1 MNIMRALDHDGND
14 GLFDT
19 PMNAESAASRD
30 YVFNEDHLSTL
41 KPPQLQ
47 LEEPPKSADWDTRS
61 TILLAEALVVTI
73 IVGFILIFCLR
84 KHHRKLQQRVGNMN
98 LQEWTTIRIPAHG
111 DSTTRSSQGGAR
123 DEGITDIESRVRVDS
138 GISGMIS
145 LAQSSIL
152 PPGSEI
158 HLQNAATTTN
168 NSPPTNNEE
177 QQVETPRTPMST
189 LRSIPRTIGSILLY
203 PLRLLESGVNSW
215 STENYDEIFIRTFME
230 QLENEREASRENH
243 DDREIRLKEAFVKEC
258 MVLVRSLF
266 LFVQVC
272 FVVYFIIQDV
282 CMYIYFYFFCL
293 HVIHFVF
300 YAIETGE

>member
-1 MNIMRALDHDGND
+1 MNIMRALDHDGNG

-19 PMNAESAASRD
+19 PMNAQSEEQF
-30 YVFNEDHLSTL
+30 VFNEDH
-41 KPPQLQ
+41 KPPQQQ

-73 IVGFILIFCLR
+73 IVGFILICCLR

-111 DSTTRSSQGGAR
+111 DATTRSQGGAR
-123 DEGITDIESRVRVDS
+123 RDEGLTDIENRVRVDS

-168 NSPPTNNEE
+168 NSPPTNNNEE
-177 QQVETPRTPMST
+177 QQVETTPMST

-230 QLENEREASRENH
+230 QLENEREAARENH
-243 DDREIRLKEAFVKEC
+243 DDREIRLKEAFAKEC

-266 LFVQVC
+266 CLFNICVLLFIFVIC
-272 FVVYFIIQDV
+272 FEYKMCVR
-282 CMYIYFYFFCL
+282 IYKIC
-293 HVIHFVF
+293 V
-300 YAIETGE
+300 

>member
-111 DSTTRSSQGGAR
+111 DATTRSSQGGAR

-158 HLQNAATTTN
+158 HIQNNAAN
-168 NSPPTNNEE
+168 NSPPTNNNEEE
-177 QQVETPRTPMST
+177 QVETTPRTPMST

-230 QLENEREASRENH
+230 QLENEREAARENH
-243 DDREIRLKEAFVKEC
+243 DDREIRLKEAFAKEC

-266 LFVQVC
+266 CLFNICVLLFIFVIC
-272 FVVYFIIQDV
+272 FEYKMCVR
-282 CMYIYFYFFCL
+282 IYKIC
-293 HVIHFVF
+293 V
-300 YAIETGE
+300 

>member
-61 TILLAEALVVTI
+61 TMLLAEALVVTI
-73 IVGFILIFCLR
+73 IVGFIVIFCLR

-111 DSTTRSSQGGAR
+111 DATTRSSQGGAR

-158 HLQNAATTTN
+158 HLQNAATN
-168 NSPPTNNEE
+168 NSPPTNSEE
-177 QQVETPRTPMST
+177 EQVETPRTTMST

-266 LFVQVC
+266 CLFNICVLFV
-272 FVVYFIIQDV
+272 YFYHMFCIQDV
-282 CMYIYFYFFCL
+282 CIYIFIFFA
-293 HVIHFVF
+293 
-300 YAIETGE
+300 YT

>member
-19 PMNAESAASRD
+19 PMNAESAASRG

-98 LQEWTTIRIPAHG
+98 LQEWTTIRIPAR
-111 DSTTRSSQGGAR
+111 DATTRSQGGAR
-123 DEGITDIESRVRVDS
+123 RDEGLTDIERRVRVDS

-158 HLQNAATTTN
+158 HLQNNAAN
-168 NSPPTNNEE
+168 NSPPTNNNEE
-177 QQVETPRTPMST
+177 QQVETPRMST

-230 QLENEREASRENH
+230 QLESEREASRENH

-258 MVLVRSLF
+258 MVLVRPLF
-266 LFVQVC
+266 CLFVQ
-272 FVVYFIIQDV
+272 
-282 CMYIYFYFFCL
+282 
-293 HVIHFVF
+293 
-300 YAIETGE
+300 

>member
-1 MNIMRALDHDGND
+1 MNIMRALDHDGNG

-19 PMNAESAASRD
+19 PMNAQSEEQF
-30 YVFNEDHLSTL
+30 VFNEDH
-41 KPPQLQ
+41 KPPQQQ

-73 IVGFILIFCLR
+73 IVGFILICCLR

-111 DSTTRSSQGGAR
+111 DATTRSQGGAR
-123 DEGITDIESRVRVDS
+123 RDEGLTYIERRVRVDS

-158 HLQNAATTTN
+158 HLQNAATTNN
-168 NSPPTNNEE
+168 NSPPTNNNEE